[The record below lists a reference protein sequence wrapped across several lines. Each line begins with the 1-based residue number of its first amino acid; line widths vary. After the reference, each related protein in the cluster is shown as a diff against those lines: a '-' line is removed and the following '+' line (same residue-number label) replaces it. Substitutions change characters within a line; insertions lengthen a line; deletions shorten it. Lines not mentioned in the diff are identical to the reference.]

1 MTKYLLLPL
10 LAASTLFAQ
19 KPTGFRGEFIDQ
31 LNATEKKY
39 VQLAEATPQEKYT
52 WRPAEGVRSISEVF
66 MHIVGANYM
75 IPGFLGVKPPASLS
89 RDMEKKVTAKAEVVD
104 WLKKSF
110 ENVRQMAM
118 NGSDADFDKTVKLF
132 GQMTMTQRAT
142 YLLIANHMHEH
153 LGQAI
158 AYARMTGTVPPWS
171 TGGRE

>member
-1 MTKYLLLPL
+1 MTKYLVLPL
-10 LAASTLFAQ
+10 LAAATLLAQ

-31 LNATEKKY
+31 LNITEKKF
-39 VQLAEATPQEKYT
+39 VTLAEATPQEKYT

-66 MHIVGANYM
+66 MHIAGANYM
-75 IPGFLGVKPPASLS
+75 LPNFLGAKMPAGFS

-110 ENVRQMAM
+110 ENVRQMAL
-118 NGSDADFDKTVKLF
+118 NGSDADFEKTVKLF
-132 GQMTMTQRAT
+132 GSMTLTQRGT

-153 LGQAI
+153 LGQSI

-171 TGGRE
+171 AKGAE